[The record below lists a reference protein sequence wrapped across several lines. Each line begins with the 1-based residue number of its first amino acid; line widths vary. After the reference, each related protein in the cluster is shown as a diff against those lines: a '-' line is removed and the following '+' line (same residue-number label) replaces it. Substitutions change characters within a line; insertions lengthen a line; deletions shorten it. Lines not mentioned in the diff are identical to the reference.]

1 MQWSHYSFHPP
12 EDSKHPQE
20 AAEGS
25 FSRAEPPAQTAGA
38 FIVNRLSLC
47 GISSREG
54 NLSQPLEPGWFQRD
68 SERSKPNLH
77 SLGESIP
84 EECASSSSPVLIVN
98 HVTEKKKILDD
109 VWAAR
114 TLAAHS
120 GFLLSQHVVEG
131 LRVGFFCHTQLSSA
145 RRAGISYTDFF
156 IGPALNM

>member
-1 MQWSHYSFHPP
+1 MTLVVKMHWSHYSFHPP

-25 FSRAEPPAQTAGA
+25 FSRAEPPAQTARA

-47 GISSREG
+47 GISSRER

-98 HVTEKKKILDD
+98 HVTEKK
-109 VWAAR
+109 
-114 TLAAHS
+114 TLMMFGLLVRWLPIQ

-131 LRVGFFCHTQLSSA
+131 LRVGFFATLSSPQL
-145 RRAGISYTDFF
+145 GEQGLVTQTF
-156 IGPALNM
+156 L

>member
-1 MQWSHYSFHPP
+1 MTLVVKMHWSHYSFHPP

-25 FSRAEPPAQTAGA
+25 FSRAEPPAQTARA

-47 GISSREG
+47 GISSRER
-54 NLSQPLEPGWFQRD
+54 NLSPPLEPGWFQRD

-98 HVTEKKKILDD
+98 HVTEKK
-109 VWAAR
+109 
-114 TLAAHS
+114 TLMMFGLLVRWLPIQ

-131 LRVGFFCHTQLSSA
+131 LRVGFFATLSSPQL
-145 RRAGISYTDFF
+145 GEQGLVTQTF
-156 IGPALNM
+156 L

>member
-1 MQWSHYSFHPP
+1 MTLVVKMHWSHYSFHPP

-25 FSRAEPPAQTAGA
+25 FSRAEPLAQTAVA

-47 GISSREG
+47 GISSRER

-98 HVTEKKKILDD
+98 HVTKKK
-109 VWAAR
+109 
-114 TLAAHS
+114 TLMMFGLLVRWLPIQ

-131 LRVGFFCHTQLSSA
+131 LRVGFFATLSSPQL
-145 RRAGISYTDFF
+145 GEQGLVTQTF
-156 IGPALNM
+156 L

>member
-98 HVTEKKKILDD
+98 HVTEKKKNPWWCLGCSYAGCPFR
-109 VWAAR
+109 VF
-114 TLAAHS
+114 TLPACRRGSEGGIFLPHS
-120 GFLLSQHVVEG
+120 ALLSSES
-131 LRVGFFCHTQLSSA
+131 R
-145 RRAGISYTDFF
+145 D
-156 IGPALNM
+156 

>member
-1 MQWSHYSFHPP
+1 MTLVVKMHWSHYSFHPP

-25 FSRAEPPAQTAGA
+25 FSRAEPPAQTARA

-47 GISSREG
+47 GISSRER
-54 NLSQPLEPGWFQRD
+54 NLSPPLEPGWFQRD
-68 SERSKPNLH
+68 SERSKPNLL

-98 HVTEKKKILDD
+98 HVTEKKNLDD

-114 TLAAHS
+114 SLAAHS

-131 LRVGFFCHTQLSSA
+131 LRVGFFATLSSPQL
-145 RRAGISYTDFF
+145 GEQGLVTQTF
-156 IGPALNM
+156 L

>member
-1 MQWSHYSFHPP
+1 MTLVVKMHWSHYSFHPP

-25 FSRAEPPAQTAGA
+25 FSRAEPPAQTARA

-47 GISSREG
+47 GISSRER

-68 SERSKPNLH
+68 SERSKPNLL

-98 HVTEKKKILDD
+98 HVTEKK
-109 VWAAR
+109 
-114 TLAAHS
+114 TLMMFGLLVRWLPIQ

-131 LRVGFFCHTQLSSA
+131 LRVGFFATLSSPQL
-145 RRAGISYTDFF
+145 REQGLVTQTF
-156 IGPALNM
+156 L